1 MIYALTKDFHLSI
14 DYPKATAMDRSY
26 ILVSRPGWN
35 TSRPHL
41 YLRPKKQVLV
51 NYYQYQFNLQKPFTV
66 NEFAE
71 NVRQLLD
78 RQ

>member
-1 MIYALTKDFHLSI
+1 
-14 DYPKATAMDRSY
+14 MDRSY

-35 TSRPHL
+35 TSCPHSL
-41 YLRPKKQVLV
+41 FAPKKQVLV
-51 NYYQYQFNLQKPFTV
+51 NYFQYQFNLQKPFTV

-71 NVRQLLD
+71 NVGQLLD